1 MGVDAKCALFPGMP
15 ACLCCLIFYVL
26 CVFHWFGVA
35 LVFVTSAIVFVSM
48 GDPFASHVSRI
59 QSDVVSIK
67 L

>member
-1 MGVDAKCALFPGMP
+1 MRSPRCFQECHP
-15 ACLCCLIFYVL
+15 ACVVYFFYVL

-48 GDPFASHVSRI
+48 GDPFASHVARI

>member
-1 MGVDAKCALFPGMP
+1 MRVVSRNASLLVLSNF
-15 ACLCCLIFYVL
+15 FYVL
-26 CVFHWFGVA
+26 CVFHWFGLA